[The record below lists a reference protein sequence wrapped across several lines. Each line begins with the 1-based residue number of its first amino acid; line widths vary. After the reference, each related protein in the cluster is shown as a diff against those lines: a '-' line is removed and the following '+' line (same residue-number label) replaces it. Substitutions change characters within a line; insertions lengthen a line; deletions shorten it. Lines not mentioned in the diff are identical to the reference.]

1 MSNNLED
8 LEGIGPKTSK
18 LLNKLG
24 IFCIDDLVSYYPK
37 KYNVIKRSDMSNI
50 KNGDRVIIDGVAL
63 GQPTVINLSLKLKKV
78 IFRISNE
85 RNIYNITFMYSNML
99 DFWCNIL

>member
-24 IFCIDDLVSYYPK
+24 IF
-37 KYNVIKRSDMSNI
+37 R
-50 KNGDRVIIDGVAL
+50 IIL
-63 GQPTVINLSLKLKKV
+63 
-78 IFRISNE
+78 
-85 RNIYNITFMYSNML
+85 RNIML
-99 DFWCNIL
+99 SREVI